1 MRLRTATWRWGV
13 AALVVVVA
21 LGGLAAWRLSER
33 LPKRFA
39 AVVDGRLYRSGAV
52 TVGQLERL
60 RDEFGITRVICLL
73 DEMAP
78 ETQAEEAAARRLGME
93 WCNVSLP
100 GNGAST
106 SEDRRRILELL
117 QAEES
122 GPTLVHCAAGVNR
135 TGLAVGLYRLH
146 CEGWTLDQVMAE
158 LRDFDFRDLPKHENL
173 RAALAGE
180 AEAAEGQA
188 IGEAQP

>member
-1 MRLRTATWRWGV
+1 MRLRTETWRWGV
-13 AALVVVVA
+13 AVLVAAVA
-21 LGGLAAWRLSER
+21 VGGLAAWRLSER

-39 AVVDGRLYRSGAV
+39 AVVEGRLYRSGEV
-52 TVGQLERL
+52 TAGQLERL
-60 RDEFGITRVICLL
+60 RDEYGITRVICLL
-73 DEMAP
+73 DETAP
-78 ETQAEEAAARRLGME
+78 ETQAEAAAARRLGME

-106 SEDRRRILELL
+106 AEDRRRILELL
-117 QAEES
+117 QAEDS

-158 LRDFDFRDLPKHENL
+158 LRDSDFRDLPKHENL

-180 AEAAEGQA
+180 AAAAQDQA
-188 IGEAQP
+188 VGEAQP